1 VVAKVYGVLQA
12 TLDETVLAATE
23 NCLRRQE
30 RRIAWMVLLDAVVSV
45 PTLRRRLMNK
55 ERAENAVR
63 ELLLALD
70 QDINS
75 EGLKDTPR
83 RVAEMYATQC
93 ADAESFEYRAF
104 QEVKHEEL
112 VLVRNIPIASFCQH
126 HLVPWYGRAFVAY
139 IPHKKLLGL
148 SKLARL
154 VYACSV
160 GFTTQEGVTKMVA
173 DKLYDEFEPLGVM
186 VVINASHTC
195 MNLRGARAFGASTIT
210 SAVRGVMR
218 DVPAARQEVL
228 SLIGEEI
235 KQ

>member
-1 VVAKVYGVLQA
+1 
-12 TLDETVLAATE
+12 
-23 NCLRRQE
+23 
-30 RRIAWMVLLDAVVSV
+30 
-45 PTLRRRLMNK
+45 MNK
-55 ERAENAVR
+55 EGAESAVR

-70 QDINS
+70 QNITS
-75 EGLKDTPR
+75 EGLADTPR
-83 RVAEMYATQC
+83 RVAEMFIAQC
-93 ADAESFEYRAF
+93 NDAEPFESRAF
-104 QEVKHEEL
+104 QEFNHEEL
-112 VLVRNIPIASFCQH
+112 VLVRNIPVTSFCQH

-160 GFTTQEGVTKMVA
+160 GFTIQEGVTKLIA
-173 DKLYDEFEPLGVM
+173 DRLDNDFEPRGVM

-210 SAVRGVMR
+210 SAVRGVFR